1 MKKGLIMEGGAMRG
15 MFTCGVLDVF
25 MENGV
30 TFDGAAGISAGAV
43 FGCNFKSHQN
53 GRAIR
58 YNKRFCSDPRYCSL
72 RSLIKTGNLYGVDFC
87 YHEIPEK
94 LDLFDS
100 KTFAEDPTEFFV
112 GATDIETGK
121 IVYHKCTD
129 GGERD
134 LLWMRASASLPLVS
148 KPVEVDGY
156 VLMDGGIVDPI
167 PYEYMESVGY
177 DRNVMILTQPKD
189 YVKPKDKTVPLIR
202 LALKKYPMVAAT
214 MAVRHKIY
222 ARQMEEVARREASG
236 EALVIRPPE
245 PLRIGRT
252 EKDPGELERVYRI
265 GRREASAA
273 LDKVKDFL
281 EE

>member
-43 FGCNFKSHQN
+43 FGCNFKSRQN

-87 YHEIPEK
+87 YREIPEE
-94 LDLFDS
+94 LDLFDN
-100 KTFAEDPTEFFV
+100 KTFAEDPMEFYV

-156 VLMDGGIVDPI
+156 VLMDGGIVDPV
-167 PYEYMESVGY
+167 PYEYMESIGY

-189 YVKPKDKTVPLIR
+189 YVKPKDKTVPLNR

-222 ARQMEEVARREASG
+222 ARQMKEIADREASG
-236 EALVIRPPE
+236 KALVIRPPE
-245 PLRIGRT
+245 SLRIGRT
-252 EKDPGELERVYRI
+252 EKDPEELERVYRI
-265 GRREASAA
+265 GRREAASA
-273 LDKVKDFL
+273 LGKVKDFL